1 MGIWDLDPM
10 YVKSCELDF
19 RSSSGLKQTSK
30 LIYVKCYCKR
40 VYIIIVLSFVSV
52 SNVT

>member
-30 LIYVKCYCKR
+30 LIYMSSV
-40 VYIIIVLSFVSV
+40 IVSV
-52 SNVT
+52 CILYYYQRSKFC